1 VAELKFV
8 DVERQVSLGNLVE
21 GADDAALQQAPKAFN
36 RLRVDRAD
44 DVLIVRV
51 PDDLMRVLGGEAAI
65 ANPFVGYEQ
74 RHLVGNDLAH
84 EAFEGRGIDAIDDAG
99 DDLALAADRADDRL
113 LTGAEAATTGAA
125 ALTNVPVL
133 RLAAD
138 DGSSTSTS
146 PNNWP
151 LALLRIAT
159 RMRWHIYQAVS

>member
-1 VAELKFV
+1 M
-8 DVERQVSLGNLVE
+8 N
-21 GADDAALQQAPKAFN
+21 
-36 RLRVDRAD
+36 RAD
-44 DVLIVRV
+44 HVFFARV
-51 PDDLMRVLGGEAAI
+51 PDHAVRLFLVQPAI
-65 ANPFVGYEQ
+65 SNPFVRDQ
-74 RHLVGNDLAH
+74 QIQLVRNDLADKV
-84 EAFEGRGIDAIDDAG
+84 FEGRGIDAIDDAG
-99 DDLALAADRADDRL
+99 DDLALAADRANDRL

-146 PNNWP
+146 PNNWL